1 MFPKESFPI
10 NSIHRAKVSSIA
22 EYGFFAE
29 LDSNTEGL
37 VHISEIDWTN
47 KNIHPSKVV
56 SVGDE
61 VEVMV
66 LEIDIEK
73 RRVSLGM
80 KQCKENPW
88 LAFSEN
94 NSLGDVVKG
103 AVRSI
108 TDFGMFIGLEGN
120 IDGLVHLSDLSW
132 SKSEEEAVKS
142 FSKDQEVEAVI
153 LGIDPHKERISL
165 GIKQLSEDVF
175 DTFAKSNPKG
185 TELSGTV
192 SEIGEDIVFINLSE
206 EVVGKIKIKE
216 FKESLPKEGD
226 KVNSLVTSVDRKN
239 RQINLSIFALEKSQ
253 EKELIKENISKNK
266 QIESETKT
274 SIGDLIQEEMN
285 DSPNE

>member
-1 MFPKESFPI
+1 M
-10 NSIHRAKVSSIA
+10 
-22 EYGFFAE
+22 
-29 LDSNTEGL
+29 

-61 VEVMV
+61 VEVMI

-185 TELSGTV
+185 TELSGNV